1 MEKLLNQLV
10 EKLRKA
16 HGADLV
22 SVVLYGSA
30 AEAGQHDE
38 GFSDINVLS
47 VLRQVSTR
55 ELAQAQPVFEW
66 WAQHQTLPP
75 LLLSEQEVASSTD
88 CFAIE
93 FHDMRHRRRILFG
106 RDVIEGLVIDE
117 AFYRVQVEYELRIKL
132 LRLRQKAAAVLSNR
146 TLLCRLLLDSVSTF
160 SVLTRHALLLDG
172 TDAPSAR
179 RIVWKL
185 AGERLGID
193 PAPFLALIDVRE
205 KKLKPGQIQPDA
217 MLGQVLEQIGKII
230 DAVDRLA
237 KPMAAG
243 AKGDE

>member
-10 EKLRKA
+10 ERLSQA
-16 HGADLV
+16 HGTDLV
-22 SVVLYGSA
+22 SVLLYGSA

-38 GFSDINVLS
+38 SFSDINVLC
-47 VLRQVSTR
+47 VLREISTR
-55 ELAQAQPVFEW
+55 QLAQAQPVFEW
-66 WAQHQTLPP
+66 WSHHQAPAP
-75 LLLSEQEVASSTD
+75 LLLSEHEVLNSTD

-93 FHDMRHRRRILFG
+93 FHDMHRRRRVLFG
-106 RDVIEGLVIDE
+106 RDVIEGLVIDGS
-117 AFYRVQVEYELRIKL
+117 FYRVQVEYELRTKL
-132 LRLRQKAAAVLSNR
+132 LRLRQKAATVLSNQ
-146 TLLCRLLLDSVSTF
+146 TLLRRLLLDSVSTF
-160 SVLTRHALLLDG
+160 SVLTRHALQLHA
-172 TDAPSAR
+172 TDAPPER

-205 KKLKPGQIQPDA
+205 KKLQPGQIRPDV

-230 DAVDRLA
+230 EAVDWLA
-237 KPMAAG
+237 KPVAAS